1 MKRDYFIQLEVLP
14 SFTFKIWKKD
24 ISENKW
30 QMFYFS
36 SLYSLIAE
44 DKDKKVKRY
53 ENFFTLDDDL
63 IVCISFI
70 LIYTRQNC
78 DILEDRLTK
87 KTRNIKVINQYGAFF
102 ILPSNKNK
110 YSYDSLFQIMRKEE
124 KEANDSCLRKKFIKE
139 VLTNMEKTLIDCTTE
154 LKSKLKLPEFQS
166 HSKKEDNIALVGLV
180 SRNNKVMLAITSQDS
195 NENNISVLLEPKQF
209 VSLFNAI
216 DKPVIIQQHKE
227 AEKTKYQQAKPQI
240 IAYFLPEE
248 GTLKVIQGISGD
260 IITHKDDIVK
270 QDSFKI
276 DIDLLLTYYKVLE
289 VELKNKEK
297 FEELLYGAETYSN
310 SFKII

>member
-1 MKRDYFIQLEVLP
+1 MDKDYFIQLEVLP
-14 SFTFKIWKKD
+14 AFTFKIWKKN
-24 ISENKW
+24 ISANKW
-30 QMFYFS
+30 QNFYFS
-36 SLYSLIAE
+36 SLYSLTAE
-44 DKDKKVKRY
+44 DKDSKTKRY

-78 DILEDRLTK
+78 YILQDRLTK
-87 KTRNIKVINQYGAFF
+87 KTRNIKVINQYGTFF

-110 YSYDSLFQIMRKEE
+110 YSYDSLFQITRKEE
-124 KEANDSCLRKKFIKE
+124 EEANESYFRKIYMGE
-139 VLTNMEKTLIDCTTE
+139 VLSNMKECLNNYTAE
-154 LKSKLKLPEFQS
+154 LKSELKLPEFQS

-180 SRNNKVMLAITSQDS
+180 SRNNKVMLAVASQDS
-195 NENNISVLLEPKQF
+195 NENNISVLLKPKQF

-240 IAYFLPEE
+240 IAYFLPDE

-289 VELKNKEK
+289 VELKNKER